1 MVSKPPPSLANNNVF
16 VKDVATVYSGDGSD
30 TPAKYVAKELVT
42 EMVMEK
48 VESEVTQLGCERK
61 KGK

>member
-1 MVSKPPPSLANNNVF
+1 M
-16 VKDVATVYSGDGSD
+16 KDVATVYSGDGSD
-30 TPAKYVAKELVT
+30 TSAKYVAKELVT